1 MIFSENMLHR
11 LHTNRFLLNAS
22 WLIKLRW
29 VAVVGQLITVFG
41 ARFLFA
47 IDWHV
52 LATIVTVVS
61 LTASSNLFLI
71 YWFARWQKLE
81 QQSRLPW
88 DLILGLVL
96 IMDLLS
102 LTTLL
107 FVTGGPNNPFSLFY
121 FVNVSLSALLLN
133 RSWAW
138 AINGLTIF
146 CFAGLMYNHL
156 DLPPLQFNLDRIHES
171 GRITLQHFGFLV
183 AFGTCSSV
191 ITYFMTRLTD
201 ELREQ
206 QLRVRRAEAQQAR
219 ADKIEALGTLAAG
232 AAHELATPL
241 STIAVVAKDVER
253 AFESHVAD
261 FPGADELLEDVRL
274 IRSQLE
280 RCRKIIDRM
289 SSHAGETVGEPLQS
303 VTLEKLVAT
312 TIEGVLEHHRVQ
324 VSFIANAGGL
334 KVKVPFDGLTQALR
348 GLVQNALD
356 ADPTDQPVTVLGEQ
370 NGRSWCLR
378 IQDRGPGMT
387 DEHLRRVSEP
397 FFTTK
402 PPGKGM
408 GLGVF
413 LAQNVVNRLGGS
425 IQFQSRRGE
434 GTCVT
439 VELPL

>member
-1 MIFSENMLHR
+1 MLTR

-29 VAVVGQLITVFG
+29 VAVVGQLATVIA
-41 ARFLFA
+41 ARSVFDIQWPVLF
-47 IDWHV
+47 
-52 LATIVTVVS
+52 TILVVIG
-61 LTASSNLFLI
+61 LTASSNIFLT
-71 YWFARWQKLE
+71 YWFGKWQAIPAQE
-81 QQSRLPW
+81 RLPW
-88 DLILGLVL
+88 DLTLGLIL

-102 LTTLL
+102 LTCLVY
-107 FVTGGPNNPFSLFY
+107 VTGGPNNPFSLFY
-121 FVNVSLSALLLN
+121 FVNVSLSALILN
-133 RSWAW
+133 RTWAW
-138 AINGLTIF
+138 TINALTLL

-156 DLPPLQFNLDRIHES
+156 PLPPLDFGLNRIS
-171 GRITLQHFGFLV
+171 GGHPITLQHFGMWV

-191 ITYFMTRLTD
+191 ITYFMIRLTD

-241 STIAVVAKDVER
+241 STIAVVAKDVAD
-253 AFESHVAD
+253 AFEQHPPN
-261 FPGADELLEDVRL
+261 FPGAEDVVEDVRL

-289 SSHAGETVGEPLQS
+289 SSHAGETVGESLQTI
-303 VTLEKLVAT
+303 TLEGLTRIIVDGLFEKA
-312 TIEGVLEHHRVQ
+312 RVQ
-324 VSFIANAGGL
+324 IEATE
-334 KVKVPFDGLTQALR
+334 KVKALKIKVPVDGLTQALR

-356 ADPTDQPVTVLGEQ
+356 ADPSEQ
-370 NGRSWCLR
+370 VVQIRLDSQEPTWQMQ
-378 IQDRGPGMT
+378 IIDRGPGMT
-387 DEHLRRVSEP
+387 EEHLRRVSEP

-413 LAQNVVNRLGGS
+413 LAQNVVHRLGGS
-425 IQFQSRRGE
+425 MQFQSQP
-434 GTCVT
+434 GTGTTVC
-439 VELPL
+439 VELPIS